1 MTAKLVPD
9 GLWEVIE
16 PLIPYRSPSRKAVG
30 RVYPIE
36 FASGVFCLFFAA
48 AFLGRCCPRNWVGS
62 GMTCWRRLRD
72 CRDVGIW
79 GLIHFALL
87 DWLSLFANRLVQNW
101 SGQLFGT
108 SSFWGPKTGPNPWGK
123 TGNVC

>member
-72 CRDVGIW
+72 CRDL
-79 GLIHFALL
+79 GLDPFRTPRLALAIRE
-87 DWLSLFANRLVQNW
+87 S
-101 SGQLFGT
+101 
-108 SSFWGPKTGPNPWGK
+108 TGPELEWTVVRYEQFLGAEDR
-123 TGNVC
+123 TESMG